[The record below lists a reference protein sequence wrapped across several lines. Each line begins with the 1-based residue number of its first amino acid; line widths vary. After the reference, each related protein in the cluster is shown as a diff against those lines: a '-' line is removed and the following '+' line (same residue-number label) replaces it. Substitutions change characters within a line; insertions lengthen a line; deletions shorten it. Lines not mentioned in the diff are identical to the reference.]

1 MVFAQAGRIVM
12 PRPGTTPHSKSLS
25 ERDDSARMSGNS
37 AEPEL
42 AFLNRDSV
50 AAPSDSELCHS
61 TYFQEWHRP
70 YVEALEAM
78 MDGDPSR
85 VHEAVI
91 RAQRA
96 ILNRYL
102 ELTAALESRPDEAEA
117 LATAV
122 EVLQAMKR
130 QTRTQVY

>member
-1 MVFAQAGRIVM
+1 D
-12 PRPGTTPHSKSLS
+12 
-25 ERDDSARMSGNS
+25 RDDSARISGNG

-42 AFLNRDSV
+42 EFASRDGV

-70 YVEALEAM
+70 YVEALEAL

-85 VHEAVI
+85 VQESVI
-91 RAQRA
+91 RAQQG

-102 ELTAALESRPDEAEA
+102 ELAAVPESEPDEAGD

-122 EVLQAMKR
+122 E
-130 QTRTQVY
+130 

>member
-1 MVFAQAGRIVM
+1 M
-12 PRPGTTPHSKSLS
+12 PRPGPSPESKILS
-25 ERDDSARMSGNS
+25 DRDNSARMSGEG

-42 AFLNRDSV
+42 AFGNRDSV
-50 AAPSDSELCHS
+50 VAPSDSELCHS

-70 YVEALEAM
+70 YVEALEAF
-78 MDGDPSR
+78 MDGDPSK
-85 VHEAVI
+85 VHEVVI

-102 ELTAALESRPDEAEA
+102 ELAAASEFRPEEGED

-130 QTRTQVY
+130 

>member
-1 MVFAQAGRIVM
+1 M
-12 PRPGTTPHSKSLS
+12 PRPGSTDHLKGAPN
-25 ERDDSARMSGNS
+25 RDDSERIRGTV

-42 AFLNRDSV
+42 EFVNRDGV
-50 AAPSDSELCHS
+50 AAPSASSLGHS
-61 TYFQEWHRP
+61 THFQEWHRP
-70 YVEALEAM
+70 YVEALEALM
-78 MDGDPSR
+78 GGDSSK

-102 ELTAALESRPDEAEA
+102 EFLTVAPESRPNEAED

-122 EVLQAMKR
+122 EVLRAIKR
-130 QTRTQVY
+130 

>member
-1 MVFAQAGRIVM
+1 
-12 PRPGTTPHSKSLS
+12 
-25 ERDDSARMSGNS
+25 MSGNG

-42 AFLNRDSV
+42 AFVNRDGV

-70 YVEALEAM
+70 YVEALEAL
-78 MDGDPSR
+78 MDGDPKK
-85 VHEAVI
+85 VHEAII

-102 ELTAALESRPDEAEA
+102 ELTAASESEPDEAED

-130 QTRTQVY
+130 QTHAAVY

>member
-1 MVFAQAGRIVM
+1 M
-12 PRPGTTPHSKSLS
+12 PRPGATHHSTSVD
-25 ERDDSARMSGNS
+25 RDDSARMSGNG

-42 AFLNRDSV
+42 AFVNQDSV
-50 AAPSDSELCHS
+50 AAPSDSNLRHS
-61 TYFQEWHRP
+61 THFQEWHLS
-70 YVEALEAM
+70 YVEALEALV
-78 MDGDPSR
+78 DGEPR
-85 VHEAVI
+85 KVHEAVI

-102 ELTAALESRPDEAEA
+102 ELTAALESRPDEAED

-130 QTRTQVY
+130 QTRTPVY

>member
-1 MVFAQAGRIVM
+1 MR
-12 PRPGTTPHSKSLS
+12 RPSSTHYATPLD
-25 ERDDSARMSGNS
+25 RDDSAGMPGNR

-42 AFLNRDSV
+42 EFVNRDGV
-50 AAPSDSELCHS
+50 AAPSASRLCHS

-70 YVEALEAM
+70 YVEALEAL

-85 VHEAVI
+85 VHEAVN

-102 ELTAALESRPDEAEA
+102 EMAAAAESPPDEVGG
-117 LATAV
+117 LGN
-122 EVLQAMKR
+122 R
-130 QTRTQVY
+130 S

>member
-1 MVFAQAGRIVM
+1 M
-12 PRPGTTPHSKSLS
+12 P
-25 ERDDSARMSGNS
+25 GNG

-42 AFLNRDSV
+42 EFVSRDGV
-50 AAPSDSELCHS
+50 AAPSASRLGHS

-70 YVEALEAM
+70 YVEALEAL
-78 MDGDPSR
+78 MDGDPSGVR
-85 VHEAVI
+85 EAVN

-102 ELTAALESRPDEAEA
+102 EMAAASESPPDEAEA

-130 QTRTQVY
+130 QPRTPVY

>member
-1 MVFAQAGRIVM
+1 M
-12 PRPGTTPHSKSLS
+12 PRPGSTDHLKTAPN
-25 ERDDSARMSGNS
+25 RDDSARMSDNG

-42 AFLNRDSV
+42 AFVNRDGV
-50 AAPSDSELCHS
+50 AAPSDSKLRHS

-70 YVEALEAM
+70 YVEALEAL
-78 MDGDPSR
+78 MDGDSSK
-85 VHEAVI
+85 VHEAII
-91 RAQRA
+91 RAQRV

-102 ELTAALESRPDEAEA
+102 ELTAASESRPDEVED

-130 QTRTQVY
+130 QTRTPVY

>member
-1 MVFAQAGRIVM
+1 M
-12 PRPGTTPHSKSLS
+12 PRPGSTPHLKSLS
-25 ERDDSARMSGNS
+25 SRDDSARMSGNG

-42 AFLNRDSV
+42 EFVNRDSV
-50 AAPSDSELCHS
+50 AAPPDSELCHS
-61 TYFQEWHRP
+61 RYFQEWHRP
-70 YVEALEAM
+70 YVEALEAL
-78 MDGDPSR
+78 MDGDPGK

-102 ELTAALESRPDEAEA
+102 EMAAASESESDEAED

-130 QTRTQVY
+130 QTRTIVY

>member
-1 MVFAQAGRIVM
+1 MR
-12 PRPGTTPHSKSLS
+12 
-25 ERDDSARMSGNS
+25 GNG

-42 AFLNRDSV
+42 EFANRDGV

-70 YVEALEAM
+70 YVEALEAL
-78 MDGDPSR
+78 MDGDPNK
-85 VHEAVI
+85 VHEAVM

-102 ELTAALESRPDEAEA
+102 ELTAASESEPDEAED

-130 QTRTQVY
+130 QTRTPVY

>member
-1 MVFAQAGRIVM
+1 M
-12 PRPGTTPHSKSLS
+12 PRPGSTDHLKNAPN
-25 ERDDSARMSGNS
+25 RDDPARMSGNG

-42 AFLNRDSV
+42 EFVNRDRV
-50 AAPSDSELCHS
+50 AAPSDSNLRHS

-70 YVEALEAM
+70 YVEALEAL
-78 MDGDPSR
+78 MDGDSSK
-85 VHEAVI
+85 VHEAII
-91 RAQRA
+91 RAQRV

-102 ELTAALESRPDEAEA
+102 ELTAASESRPDEVED

-130 QTRTQVY
+130 QTRTLVY

>member
-1 MVFAQAGRIVM
+1 M
-12 PRPGTTPHSKSLS
+12 PRPGSTPHPKSVS
-25 ERDDSARMSGNS
+25 DRDDSAGMPGDG

-42 AFLNRDSV
+42 DFVNRDGV
-50 AAPSDSELCHS
+50 AAPSASRLGHS

-70 YVEALEAM
+70 YVEALEAL

-85 VHEAVI
+85 VHEAVK

-102 ELTAALESRPDEAEA
+102 EMAAASESPPDEAEA

-130 QTRTQVY
+130 QARTPVY

>member
-1 MVFAQAGRIVM
+1 M
-12 PRPGTTPHSKSLS
+12 PRPGSTHHSSSLD
-25 ERDDSARMSGNS
+25 RDDSAHMPGSG

-42 AFLNRDSV
+42 EFVNRDGV
-50 AAPSDSELCHS
+50 AAPSDSALCHS

-70 YVEALEAM
+70 YVEALEAL

-102 ELTAALESRPDEAEA
+102 ELTAASESAPDEADD

-130 QTRTQVY
+130 QIRTPVY

>member
-1 MVFAQAGRIVM
+1 M
-12 PRPGTTPHSKSLS
+12 PRPGLRVVPS
-25 ERDDSARMSGNS
+25 RDDSERIHGTV

-42 AFLNRDSV
+42 EFVNRDGV
-50 AAPSDSELCHS
+50 AAPSASRLGHS

-70 YVEALEAM
+70 YIEALEAL
-78 MDGDPSR
+78 MDGDLSR

-102 ELTAALESRPDEAEA
+102 EFLTVAPESRQDEAED

-122 EVLQAMKR
+122 EVLRAIKR
-130 QTRTQVY
+130 

>member
-1 MVFAQAGRIVM
+1 M
-12 PRPGTTPHSKSLS
+12 PRPGPTPDSKNLS
-25 ERDDSARMSGNS
+25 DREDSARVSGNG

-42 AFLNRDSV
+42 EFVYRDI
-50 AAPSDSELCHS
+50 AAASASGLGHS
-61 TYFQEWHRP
+61 TYSQEWHRP
-70 YVEALEAM
+70 YVEALEAL
-78 MDGDPSR
+78 MDGDPSG
-85 VHEAVI
+85 VHEAVN

-102 ELTAALESRPDEAEA
+102 EMAAASESAPEEAED

-130 QTRTQVY
+130 QTRTPVY

>member
-1 MVFAQAGRIVM
+1 M
-12 PRPGTTPHSKSLS
+12 PRPGSTDHLRVAPN
-25 ERDDSARMSGNS
+25 RDDSERIHGSG

-42 AFLNRDSV
+42 EFVNRDSD
-50 AAPSDSELCHS
+50 AAASDSNLRHS
-61 TYFQEWHRP
+61 MHFQEWHRP
-70 YVEALEAM
+70 YVEALEAL
-78 MDGDPSR
+78 MDGDSSR

-102 ELTAALESRPDEAEA
+102 EFLTVAPESRPDEAED

-122 EVLQAMKR
+122 EVLRAIKR
-130 QTRTQVY
+130 